1 MAGPEKRYYELTE
14 LGIGKLQIGI
24 LLNLVI
30 VLLCAGVTTLLALD
44 MVPENRMRLVIFSQV
59 LAMLVSGLLGSHLM
73 LDGLGSIFK
82 AGST

>member
-1 MAGPEKRYYELTE
+1 MYKR
-14 LGIGKLQIGI
+14 Q

-59 LAMLVSGLLGSHLM
+59 LACWYPGCWAA
-73 LDGLGSIFK
+73 I
-82 AGST
+82 